1 MKLVYKVTGALA
13 MVVGVGIALDS
24 IGQPELGQYHSG
36 ALVFIIGMLNTIL
49 GNQQ

>member
-1 MKLVYKVTGALA
+1 MKLVYHIIGASA
-13 MVVGVGIALDS
+13 MVVGVVIALDS
-24 IGQPELGQYHSG
+24 IGQPGLDQHSG